1 MTEKICQ
8 LYKEEQIG
16 KVREGRKAV
25 PSSKF
30 PELGWDITKE
40 IETQVKE
47 CNNTEQVQK
56 IEETE
61 ATVLIL
67 LQTAI
72 ATAILIL
79 TLLETFKTYI
89 QEIPEIAKKTA

>member
-25 PSSKF
+25 PSSKI

-89 QEIPEIAKKTA
+89 KEIPEIAKKTA